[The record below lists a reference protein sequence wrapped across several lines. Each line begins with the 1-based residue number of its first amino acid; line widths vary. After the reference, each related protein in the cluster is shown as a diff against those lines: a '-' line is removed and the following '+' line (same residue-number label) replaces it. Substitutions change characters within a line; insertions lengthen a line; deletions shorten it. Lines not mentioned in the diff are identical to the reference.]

1 MSYGPEQGDMYRA
14 AARYVGRIFSGT
26 KPADLPIEQPTQ
38 FELVVNMRAPS
49 QRILQEKRQPRPVTV
64 SGFSGISLGW
74 RVKFTLWPETLSTL
88 RLKVPG
94 MFDAQ
99 LPLDMP
105 WLLVVAVC

>member
-49 QRILQEKRQPRPVTV
+49 QRILQEKSQPRPVTV
-64 SGFSGISLGW
+64 SGFSGISLGLACEVYALA
-74 RVKFTLWPETLSTL
+74 RDAIDLA
-88 RLKVPG
+88 LKGSWNV
-94 MFDAQ
+94 
-99 LPLDMP
+99 
-105 WLLVVAVC
+105 